1 MEVLL
6 PCDDL
11 YMRSVITQRPS
22 YDCPQ
27 HQNLRGEIEQQIANL
42 IKLEIEYHIYTEGV
56 KNSLRRRFDW
66 SNLSAFQSID
76 SRREGF
82 LDFSNIMNFCRRN
95 NFYASESDVIAI
107 VRRLDEDAD
116 QRITFD
122 EFDTMMSN

>member
-1 MEVLL
+1 MVFRWMEVLL

-22 YDCPQ
+22 YDCPP
-27 HQNLRGEIEQQIANL
+27 HQNLRSDIEHQIANL

-66 SNLSAFQSID
+66 SNMRAFQTID
-76 SRREGF
+76 NRAEGF

-95 NFYASESDVIAI
+95 NYYASESDVIAI

-116 QRITFD
+116 
-122 EFDTMMSN
+122 

>member
-1 MEVLL
+1 M
-6 PCDDL
+6 
-11 YMRSVITQRPS
+11 
-22 YDCPQ
+22 
-27 HQNLRGEIEQQIANL
+27 RGEIEQQIANL

-66 SNLSAFQSID
+66 TNLSAFQSID

>member
-1 MEVLL
+1 MVFRWMELLL

-11 YMRSVITQRPS
+11 YMRSEITQRPN
-22 YDCPQ
+22 YDCPP

-56 KNSLRRRFDW
+56 KHSLTRRPDW
-66 SNLSAFQSID
+66 SNMRSFQTID
-76 SRREGF
+76 NRAEGY

-107 VRRLDEDAD
+107 VRRIDENAD
-116 QRITFD
+116 
-122 EFDTMMSN
+122 